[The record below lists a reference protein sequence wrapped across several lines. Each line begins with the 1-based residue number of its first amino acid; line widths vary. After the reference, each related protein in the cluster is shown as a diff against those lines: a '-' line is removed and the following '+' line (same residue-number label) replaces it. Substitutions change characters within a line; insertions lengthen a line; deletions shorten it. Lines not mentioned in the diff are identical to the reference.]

1 MKNIK
6 KVSLQFKLLRKMKM
20 NLYKKN
26 LNRKE
31 PKFSLKSDEKCSK
44 EPEEEEKKENLD
56 KNLQKNLRIN

>member
-1 MKNIK
+1 M
-6 KVSLQFKLLRKMKM
+6 SLQFKLLRKMKI

-44 EPEEEEKKENLD
+44 EPEEEEKRRIWIKTY
-56 KNLQKNLRIN
+56 KKNLRTN